1 MIPDI
6 ELRLDSVRR
15 ALTEVILPAID
26 AGNSLAIE
34 QTMLAIG
41 HIGMIMGQA
50 DSVADYVS
58 ICFAD
63 LVETMADLPPADGPK
78 TAAAAATFAAALPVP
93 AQDADCRAA
102 YRTASAALEH
112 LIRTADGDGD
122 TAFRRELHQ
131 RVLAFTKR
139 QSLRERSWFGASGFD
154 PDARTLPSIA
164 EMISAER
171 ETSHGS

>member
-26 AGNSLAIE
+26 ADNSLAIE

-41 HIGMIMGQA
+41 HIGMIIGQS
-50 DSVADYVS
+50 DKVAEYVA

-63 LVETMADLPPADGPK
+63 LAGTMADLPPATGQD
-78 TAAAAATFAAALPVP
+78 TAAAAAALAAALPLP
-93 AQDADCRAA
+93 EQGTDCRAA
-102 YRTASAALEH
+102 YRSASAALEH
-112 LIRTADGDGD
+112 LIRTADGDGE
-122 TAFRRELHQ
+122 TPFRRDLHQ
-131 RVLAFTKR
+131 RVLGFTKR
-139 QSLRERSWFGASGFD
+139 QSRRERSWFGASGFD

-164 EMISAER
+164 DMISAER
-171 ETSHGS
+171 DTTLGS